1 MHEYSITSS
10 IIEILED
17 IGKKNKL
24 DKIKKV
30 NFTVS
35 PVASIEPE
43 SIRFYYQYLSK
54 DNNLLKGAEL
64 VFEKSKLNVKC
75 LSCNKEFTCKEFQP
89 ICPGCGSSNVLV
101 QETDEIKI
109 MSVET

>member
-30 NFTVS
+30 NFIVS

-43 SIRFYYQYLSK
+43 SIRFYYQYLTEDK
-54 DNNLLKGAEL
+54 DQLKGAEL
-64 VFEKSKLNVKC
+64 IFERSELDVKC
-75 LSCNKEFTCKEFQP
+75 LSCNKEFSCKEFKP
-89 ICPGCGSSNVLV
+89 LCPGCGSSNVLV
-101 QETDEIKI
+101 QETEEIKI
-109 MSVET
+109 VSVET